1 MPLYTRSSHFLK
13 RVQKWLC
20 WWSTGVCLPELT
32 DLWLRHS
39 SALERW
45 LILLP
50 ETSSEPKAVCS
61 AEIRCLNAGSMS
73 EQCAAELQ
81 AVCTVRSMLN
91 TSMKYTCGEVF
102 YLHICSPTKISRARS
117 SKALKFKLPVHLIT
131 FLNLLIPLSVK
142 ERAALDLAGANIQH
156 NHSIFLHPSRLSS
169 FPL

>member
-61 AEIRCLNAGSMS
+61 AEIRCLNAGSRS
-73 EQCAAELQ
+73 ELSAAELQ
-81 AVCTVRSMLN
+81 AACTVCSMLN

-102 YLHICSPTKISRARS
+102 YVHICSPTEISRARP
-117 SKALKFKLPVHLIT
+117 SKALEFKLPVHLIT
-131 FLNLLIPLSVK
+131 FLDFLVLLSVK
-142 ERAALDLAGANIQH
+142 ERAALDLASANTQH
-156 NHSIFLHPSRLSS
+156 NHSIFLHPSSLSS
-169 FPL
+169 FPM